1 MSFKGQWD
9 QVGGWWGSEGLYPGW
24 CGVCLCFCLFETRYY
39 SVAQAALEGLY
50 SSRWPQNPGSPTTSA
65 SQVLGAQMWDTVSGV
80 RHCIWQSVSSVTQ
93 RPADIPNMFF
103 GISGFTFQSFSLLC
117 VFEALWYMCKHSGL
131 LSSGQ
136 AGPLS
141 TLHPSPSLGIAL
153 LPNSGSAS
161 T

>member
-9 QVGGWWGSEGLYPGW
+9 QVGWWWGSEGLYPRW
-24 CGVCLCFCLFETRYY
+24 WEVCLCFCLFETRYY

-50 SSRWPQNPGSPTTSA
+50 SSSWPRIQVVLLPLLPRYWEHRWG
-65 SQVLGAQMWDTVSGV
+65 TVSGM
-80 RHCIWQSVSSVTQ
+80 RHCMWQSVSSITQ

-103 GISGFTFQSFSLLC
+103 GVSGFTFQYFSLLC

-136 AGPLS
+136 ADPLC
-141 TLHPSPSLGIAL
+141 TLHPSPSLGVAF
-153 LPNSGSAS
+153 LPSSSFASA
-161 T
+161 